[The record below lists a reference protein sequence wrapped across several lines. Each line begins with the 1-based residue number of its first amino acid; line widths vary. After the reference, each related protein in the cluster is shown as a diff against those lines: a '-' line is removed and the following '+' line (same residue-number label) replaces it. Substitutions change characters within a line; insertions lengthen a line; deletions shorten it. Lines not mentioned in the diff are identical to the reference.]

1 MSALS
6 TSQDPSP
13 LAFLGLAFA
22 FLVVMLGTTL
32 PTPLYP
38 IYQAEYGF
46 SQLVITLIF
55 AVYAIGVIGALIATG
70 RWSDQL
76 GRRPMLLAG
85 MAFAGLSDVIFL
97 AGDSLG
103 MLLVG
108 RVISGISAGIFTGT
122 ATVAVIELAPHAY
135 KARATLAATAVNM
148 GGLGLGPLVAGILVT
163 WLPAPLELSYGLH
176 LVMLAVAVWLVWR
189 APETVSRAAK
199 PDLRVQRLSLPR
211 EVRGVFLPA
220 ALVGFAG
227 FAVLGFFNSMAPA
240 FMQEVLG
247 ERNLAVIG
255 LVVCLV
261 FIASTLGQSLQSR
274 LAPQWRLPMGCVCL
288 LVGVSLIG
296 TGIATHWMT
305 AFFCGALIA
314 GAGQGIGFRSGLGA
328 VAAAC
333 PADQRGA
340 VTSTFFVVAYVALSI
355 PVVGIGFATHFVG
368 LVSAGSGFAG
378 LAVLLC
384 AVALILVMRMPR
396 ASS

>member
-1 MSALS
+1 MPALS
-6 TSQDPSP
+6 NSHQPAP
-13 LAFLGLAFA
+13 LTFLGPAFA

-46 SQLVITLIF
+46 SQLIITVIF
-55 AVYAIGVIGALIATG
+55 AVYAIGVIGALVVTG

-76 GRRPMLLAG
+76 GRRPMLFAG
-85 MAFAGLSDVIFL
+85 MLFAALSDAIFL

-103 MLLVG
+103 MLLLG

-122 ATVAVIELAPHAY
+122 ATVAVIELAPQEW
-135 KARATLAATAVNM
+135 KPRATLAATAVNM

-163 WLPAPLELSYGLH
+163 WLPAPLELSYALH
-176 LVMLAVAVWLVWR
+176 LVMLALAMGLVWCV
-189 APETVSRAAK
+189 PETVTRAAR

-220 ALVGFAG
+220 ALVGFVG

-247 ERNLAVIG
+247 EPNLAVIG

-261 FIASTLGQSLQSR
+261 FFASTLGQSLQGR
-274 LAPQWRLPMGCVCL
+274 VAPQWRLPLGCACL
-288 LVGVSLIG
+288 LLGASMIG
-296 TGIATHWMT
+296 TGIVTHLIT
-305 AFFCGALIA
+305 VFFCGALIA
-314 GAGQGIGFRSGLGA
+314 GMGQGIGFRAGLGA

-333 PADQRGA
+333 PAAQRGA
-340 VTSTFFVVAYVALSI
+340 VTSAFFVVAYVALSI
-355 PVVGIGFATHFVG
+355 PVVGIGLATHWLG
-368 LVSAGSGFAG
+368 LVATGAGFAG
-378 LAVLLC
+378 LAALLC
-384 AVALILVMRMPR
+384 AVALVLVLRNAR
-396 ASS
+396 RWG